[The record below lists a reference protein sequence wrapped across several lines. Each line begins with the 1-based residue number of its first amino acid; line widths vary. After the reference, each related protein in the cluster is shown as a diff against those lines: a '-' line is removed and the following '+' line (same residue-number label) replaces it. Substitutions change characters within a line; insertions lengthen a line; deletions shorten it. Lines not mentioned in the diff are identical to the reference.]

1 MKSDRVAVELNRD
14 IVSPRSLARNPT
26 QRRRSPGSR
35 PLRRRRTHI
44 ESNSRNSPSQPFSTD
59 SLLDFVAHA
68 PRMSETFCWDIV
80 SNIGE
85 AETSICRID
94 FTSQQVIALTG
105 ITPRQ
110 LQWWDERGV
119 VKPEREGHRRLY
131 SMNHLTEVAV
141 ICELRRKG
149 FSLQGVRKVMRFLD
163 REIGKGL
170 AEIVSRSSDYH
181 LLTDGTHLY
190 LETSAR
196 QIVDILKNSDQ
207 PILAV
212 CLSDAVRQVRAGV
225 ISGKANTSVTSPDY
239 RRRAKKAS

>member
-1 MKSDRVAVELNRD
+1 MQEVEEDR
-14 IVSPRSLARNPT
+14 
-26 QRRRSPGSR
+26 
-35 PLRRRRTHI
+35 
-44 ESNSRNSPSQPFSTD
+44 
-59 SLLDFVAHA
+59 
-68 PRMSETFCWDIV
+68 
-80 SNIGE
+80 
-85 AETSICRID
+85 

-105 ITPRQ
+105 ITARQ

-119 VKPEREGHRRLY
+119 VKPERDGHRRLY
-131 SMNHLTEVAV
+131 SMKRLTEVAV

-149 FSLQGVRKVMRFLD
+149 FSLQGVRKVMRFLE

-170 AEIVSRSSDYH
+170 AEIVSRSSDVH

-207 PILAV
+207 PILGV

-225 ISGKANTSVTSPDY
+225 VSGKANTSVTSPEH
-239 RRRAKKAS
+239 RRRAKRVS

>member
-1 MKSDRVAVELNRD
+1 MQDR
-14 IVSPRSLARNPT
+14 
-26 QRRRSPGSR
+26 
-35 PLRRRRTHI
+35 
-44 ESNSRNSPSQPFSTD
+44 
-59 SLLDFVAHA
+59 
-68 PRMSETFCWDIV
+68 
-80 SNIGE
+80 
-85 AETSICRID
+85 
-94 FTSQQVIALTG
+94 FTSHEVMALTG

-119 VKPEREGHRRLY
+119 VRPEREGHRRMY
-131 SMNHLTEVAV
+131 SMNHLTEIAV

-149 FSLQGVRKVMRFLD
+149 FPLQGVRKVMRFLD

-170 AEIVSRSSDYH
+170 AEIVGRNSDYH

-207 PILAV
+207 PILGI

-225 ISGKANTSVTSPDY
+225 ISGKTNTSVMSPNQ
-239 RRRAKKAS
+239 RRRARKAS